1 MPIQN
6 TKLTDTIASGMVAG
20 RWFLLVIALG
30 VGAASYLLKD
40 RAKFDNSIEGMFS
53 PADARL
59 KDYQRLKSVFGG
71 AEIVLVVYD
80 DPDLFSTDGR
90 GLARLTERAA
100 QVAAVKDVIGV
111 LSLAEINEALKKIY
125 MLGQLLAGRENV
137 VPILDPNDEIAGG
150 FLKAFENYTHGSD
163 RRTAAIV
170 CILAESAR
178 AARPRNAVIGE
189 LREIAAPWPQS
200 QVTGEPVLVNDG
212 FSFLQRDARQLNRRC
227 LVLMALVILACF
239 RSVRW
244 FLIPVAIIYLSMWMA
259 MAIVGM
265 LGWKLTMVSSML
277 SAILAV
283 ISVATV
289 VHLIVVYRDFRL
301 VKGYEREEAL
311 TRTLAALMLPI
322 TWTCLTT
329 AAGFFALTLGEVDP
343 VSDFGWMMVLGTLSV
358 WLSVFLLVPSMALFG
373 DFDTDPRETWGESF
387 LELLLGKLSSL
398 ILRHPMLS
406 SAGLLFVMGLL
417 GAGIPR
423 LETETDFTRN
433 FREDSQIV
441 RAYRFVEDRLG
452 GAGLL
457 DIVIRC
463 PGNLDR
469 KFLEQVDAMQDKL
482 RELRL
487 GDGSDH
493 PALTHVVSFA
503 DADRIVRTNAV
514 LALLTPEIRFRAMAG
529 VMPVF
534 ASQMMTSGTDLY
546 GDHYFRI
553 MLRTR
558 QQRSA
563 SDQNRLIDNVRAIVE
578 AAFPNE
584 NTNGRNQRPA
594 SMTTGFFV
602 LLSSLVDSVLADSN
616 RTFLGS
622 CLLVALVMLI
632 AFRSPRLVLIAMI
645 PNIIPI
651 AGLMGALGWMNIRL
665 NMGAAMI
672 AAVSIGLSIDGT
684 IHYLTSWG
692 HDREHGIRSA
702 ESIKR
707 VQFRT
712 GRAVVYATIALV
724 IGFGSLC
731 LSEFIPTV
739 FFGGLVGLSMLA
751 GMVGNLLILPGL
763 LTLFASGHGSGDR
776 DSSGEHRRHSRRHRS
791 GRHHSSDQ
799 RGGHD
804 DGNPHPQ
811 KKLAAE
817 NVEHPRGRK
826 PD

>member
-1 MPIQN
+1 MSQHYHR
-6 TKLTDTIASGMVAG
+6 LTEQIASWMVAG
-20 RWFLLVIALG
+20 RWLLLIVALG
-30 VGAASYLLKD
+30 LAAGSWLLKK
-40 RAKFDNSIEGMFS
+40 RATFDNSIEGMFS
-53 PADARL
+53 PADMRL

-71 AEIVLVVYD
+71 TEIVLVVYD
-80 DPDLFSTDGR
+80 DPDLFATDGS
-90 GLARLTERAA
+90 GLKRLTERAA
-100 QVAAVKDVIGV
+100 QVGAVKDVIGV
-111 LSLAEINEALKKIY
+111 LSLAEINEALKKVY
-125 MLGQLLAGRENV
+125 MLGQLLVGRENV
-137 VPILDPNDEIAGG
+137 APILDPKDEIARG

-163 RRTAAIV
+163 LRTAAIV
-170 CILAESAR
+170 CILEESAR
-178 AARPRNAVIGE
+178 AARPRSAVIAE
-189 LREIAAPWPQS
+189 LREIAQPWPQS

-259 MAIVGM
+259 LAIVGM

-289 VHLIVVYRDFRL
+289 VHLIVVYREFRL
-301 VKGYEREEAL
+301 IKGLEREEAL
-311 TRTLAALMLPI
+311 TRTLGALLLPI

-329 AAGFFALTLGEVDP
+329 AAGFFALTLGKVDP
-343 VSDFGWMMVLGTLSV
+343 VADFGWMMVLGTLSV
-358 WLSVFLLVPSMALFG
+358 WISVFLLVPSLALIG
-373 DFDTDPRETWGESF
+373 DFDTDPRETWGEGF
-387 LELLLGKLSSL
+387 LESILGKLSSL

-406 SAGLLFVMGLL
+406 SAWLLFILGLL

-433 FREDSQIV
+433 FRADSQIV
-441 RAYRFVEDRLG
+441 GAYRFVEDRLG

-457 DIVIRC
+457 DVVIRC
-463 PGNLDR
+463 PEKLNR
-469 KFLEQVDAMQDKL
+469 EFLERVDAMQDKL
-482 RELRL
+482 RELRI
-487 GDGSDH
+487 GDGAGS

-503 DADRIVRTNAV
+503 DADRIVRSNAV
-514 LALLTPEIRFRAMAG
+514 LSLLSPEIRFRAMAS

-534 ASQMMTSGTDLY
+534 ASQMMTARADLY
-546 GDHYFRI
+546 GDYYFRI

-563 SDQNRLIDNVRAIVE
+563 ADQNQLIDNVQKIVE
-578 AAFPNE
+578 AEFPNGDSNE
-584 NTNGRNQRPA
+584 DNHKPA

-602 LLSSLVDSVLADSN
+602 LLSSLVDSVLADAN
-616 RTFLGS
+616 KTFLGS
-622 CLLVALVMLI
+622 CILVALVMLM
-632 AFRSPRLVLIAMI
+632 AFRSPRLVLISMI

-651 AGLMGALGWMNIRL
+651 AGLMGALGWLNIRL

-684 IHYLTSWG
+684 IHYLTSWRN
-692 HDREHGIRSA
+692 DRAHGIRPS

-712 GRAVVYATIALV
+712 GRAVVYATVSLV

-763 LTLFASGHGSGDR
+763 LTLFEGGHGSGHKDG
-776 DSSGEHRRHSRRHRS
+776 STEHRRHSHRHRS
-791 GRHHSSDQ
+791 GHSGRKDVRH
-799 RGGHD
+799 GHE
-804 DGNPHPQ
+804 DGNDHTSSEPT
-811 KKLAAE
+811 AE
-817 NVEHPRGRK
+817 NVDHQRSRRF
-826 PD
+826 D